1 MAWGPQLG
9 NVPSRVSFLPAC
21 FEITTSQGYCT
32 RGPRRQVKREEEG
45 AGLPALKLRRN
56 MRMTGCSGVEG
67 CMCRGVRRRP
77 WLQGWVGGPLGPR
90 HHLAGHL
97 TLPIGIFM
105 SLVPQHLPPLPQT
118 MKQSAFLLEAICENN
133 GLYLKNKLS
142 CNTREG
148 HCDRTPRC
156 TPRRG

>member
-1 MAWGPQLG
+1 MCAG
-9 NVPSRVSFLPAC
+9 VSDVAPGC
-21 FEITTSQGYCT
+21 
-32 RGPRRQVKREEEG
+32 R
-45 AGLPALKLRRN
+45 AG
-56 MRMTGCSGVEG
+56 SGVLLA
-67 CMCRGVRRRP
+67 P
-77 WLQGWVGGPLGPR
+77 

-148 HCDRTPRC
+148 HCDLTPALSPQTGSQPC
-156 TPRRG
+156 KVPFVQL